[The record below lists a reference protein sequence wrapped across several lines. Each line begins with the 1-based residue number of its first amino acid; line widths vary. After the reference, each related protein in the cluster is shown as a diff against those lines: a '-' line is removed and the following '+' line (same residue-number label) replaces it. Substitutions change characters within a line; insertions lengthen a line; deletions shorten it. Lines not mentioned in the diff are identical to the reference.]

1 MHRTIRKKKRNKQC
15 CKHCKLIVIK
25 LGTTNLSDSLN
36 ICLKRVIPTA
46 AAEELSIP
54 VGRKDDTMSHIEVL
68 QWSFSNMI
76 VLLCVGTVRK
86 FKSMW
91 EQLEK
96 IIVSNI

>member
-1 MHRTIRKKKRNKQC
+1 M
-15 CKHCKLIVIK
+15 
-25 LGTTNLSDSLN
+25 SDSLN

-54 VGRKDDTMSHIEVL
+54 VGRKDDTMSHIEAL

-96 IIVSNI
+96 IIVSNV